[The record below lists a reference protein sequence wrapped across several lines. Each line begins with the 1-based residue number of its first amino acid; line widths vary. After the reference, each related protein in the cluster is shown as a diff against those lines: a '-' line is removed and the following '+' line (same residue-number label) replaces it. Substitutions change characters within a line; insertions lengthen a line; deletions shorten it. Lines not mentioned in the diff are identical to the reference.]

1 MNFYTNNNSI
11 SDIDLALNEIFSGFH
26 PNITQKELCIL
37 KEILWTI
44 HDIGDGMYEQVII
57 RLLKDEKDLFENREE
72 VEDLVI
78 DLCKKEIIQK
88 RIGFAKY
95 YGGCL
100 CDCFCCSRA
109 TFRPEKS
116 LSLQKNVEHE
126 ALDAISDI
134 F

>member
-1 MNFYTNNNSI
+1 
-11 SDIDLALNEIFSGFH
+11 LNEIFSGFY

-44 HDIGDGMYEQVII
+44 HDLGSGIYEQVIY
-57 RLLKDEKDLFENREE
+57 RVSSNENDFLENKEK

-78 DLCKKEIIQK
+78 DLCKKEVIQK
-88 RIGFAKY
+88 RIGFTKY
-95 YGGCL
+95 FGGCS
-100 CDCFCCSRA
+100 CDCFCCSRV

-126 ALDAISDI
+126 AFEAISDI